1 MNHLEQ
7 LVAEWYEY
15 CGYFV
20 RRNVM
25 VGPRANGGYECE
37 LDVVAFSPEQN
48 HLVHVEPS
56 MDAHTW
62 EKRRARFQ
70 KKFDAGRRFIPP
82 LFAGITVPAQI
93 DQIALLGFGSNANVK
108 ELGGGRVA
116 TVAEFLEEISHDLCN
131 RKLSKAA
138 VSEQFPLL
146 RTIQYCC
153 EHRNRLFGNAAAN
166 KGLQPTARFA
176 SRG

>member
-15 CGYFV
+15 SGYFV

-25 VGPRANGGYECE
+25 VGPREKGGYEGE
-37 LDVVAFSPEQN
+37 LDVVAFNPQQR

-62 EKRRARFQ
+62 EKRKARFS
-70 KKFDAGRRFIPP
+70 KKFESGRRFIPP
-82 LFAGITVPAQI
+82 LFAGIAIPDQI
-93 DQIALLGFGSNANVK
+93 DQIALLGFGTNTNVK

-116 TVAEFLEEISHDLCN
+116 TVGEFLEEIVNDLGDKKIS
-131 RKLSKAA
+131 RAA
-138 VSEQFPLL
+138 VPEQFSLL

-153 EHRNRLFGNAAAN
+153 ENQSRLFKTGNTDSSAPS
-166 KGLQPTARFA
+166 QRFVRR
-176 SRG
+176 S